1 MAKGSD
7 IKFDNV
13 TEDDLNSLLEI
24 FKSLSLTISSFIS
37 SEFQLKFLLSYVEHE
52 CKQYQDISFKED
64 AAVYNELKWFSKPA
78 LLYADRSF
86 ISRLANRILGG
97 EGIAETTDD
106 PESWFF
112 SEECVANE
120 FIDLILDYLKTH
132 NQLIQIEKSV
142 KDVSYLHLYY
152 PEDVLLSVNFKIEFD
167 GEEGGSM
174 GILIS
179 EPLLQEYIKGPEE
192 PSTSEENTNAIVP
205 DSSDDTVNPEP
216 TEDSPEN

>member
-13 TEDDLNSLLEI
+13 TEDDLSSLLDI

-97 EGIAETTDD
+97 EGIAETTED

-120 FIDLILDYLKTH
+120 FVDLILDYLKTH
-132 NQLIQIEKSV
+132 NQFIQIEKSV

-152 PEDVLLSVNFKIEFD
+152 PEDILLSVNFKIEFD

-174 GILIS
+174 GILMS
-179 EPLLQEYIKGPEE
+179 ESILQEYIKGPEK
-192 PSTSEENTNAIVP
+192 TTLSEEENNPVNKDGSVDPQSAE
-205 DSSDDTVNPEP
+205 DTPAN
-216 TEDSPEN
+216 